1 MTDNKHFTSSFG
13 LAILGALQR
22 KPVIY
27 SGHIFDP
34 DAKAKR
40 LQQKASRKANRR

>member
-1 MTDNKHFTSSFG
+1 MNDNKHLTSSLG
-13 LAILGALQR
+13 LAVLAGLQR
-22 KPVIY
+22 KPIY
-27 SGHIFDP
+27 TGHIFDP